1 MAIISSSELLRYKN
15 DQLIIDKVVSQIQ
28 KDFQLYD
35 EKIEFSGNQDTA
47 FEELFNQIKPIIFRM
62 LELDSNRFFSLLYAI
77 DIDEKK
83 VRSLLLGD
91 EEADVAIELT
101 HLIFERELLKVVT
114 RQLFSQQSNI

>member
-101 HLIFERELLKVVT
+101 HLILERELLKVVT